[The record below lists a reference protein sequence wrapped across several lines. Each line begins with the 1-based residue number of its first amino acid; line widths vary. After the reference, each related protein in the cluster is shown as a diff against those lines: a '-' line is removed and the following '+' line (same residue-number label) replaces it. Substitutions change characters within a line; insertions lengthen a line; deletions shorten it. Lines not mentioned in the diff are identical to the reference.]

1 MNFMGQIARMTLLE
15 ALRSRLGWLVVA
27 IAVGALAAAQFLSQV
42 SIIEADQVQAALMG
56 ALLRA
61 AGVFLVATFVI
72 ASMVRES
79 NDKIAELLL
88 SQAVPRWKYVFSKL
102 LGYGLVACLVAAGLS
117 IPLAGIKFTSGVAF
131 WGLSLACELLIV
143 MSVSL
148 FCVLSLT
155 QMLPAFAATAGFY
168 VLARSVDAM
177 QAIATGPLG
186 TGPGWVDATVA
197 SLVRGIALVMPGLD
211 RFAQTRWLID
221 LPPNGA
227 ELGLMALQTVFYLG
241 LIGAASLFDLY
252 RKNY

>member
-1 MNFMGQIARMTLLE
+1 MNFTGRITRMTLME
-15 ALRSRLGWLVVA
+15 AWRSRLAWVVAA

-42 SIIEADQVQAALMG
+42 SIIEADQVQAALVG

-61 AGVFLVATFVI
+61 AAAFLVATFVI

-79 NDKIAELLL
+79 NDKVAELLL
-88 SQAVPRWKYVFSKL
+88 SQAVPRWKYVFAKL
-102 LGYGLVACLVAAGLS
+102 SGYGLVACLVAAGVA
-117 IPLAGIKFTSGVAF
+117 IPLAGIRLTSGVAF
-131 WGLSLACELLIV
+131 WALSLACELLIV

-168 VLARSVDAM
+168 LLARSVDAM

-186 TGPGWVDATVA
+186 TGSGWVDATVA

-221 LPPNGA
+221 LPPSGT
-227 ELGLMALQTVFYLG
+227 ELGLMALQTVLYLG